1 MELWPRVNNARY
13 DVSQARSECTQGTRV
28 DVLHRIC
35 TWALGSSSDS
45 PPVYWLCGMGGTGKS
60 TIAKTIAGKLDD
72 SKEEEYPR
80 ILAGTYFCSRQSG
93 DTRNLFNIIPT
104 ISHQLARRVR
114 SYARALLDADV
125 VDFATTTNPKLQIQK
140 LLVEPWHKSFQCRTQ
155 LKSSYLIIID
165 ALDELEN
172 KGGAAFLEEL
182 LATVKAGQLQGLKF
196 LVTSRPDPQLVQR
209 WEPFSRG
216 KIFRLEEVSRNEV
229 ERDIETFLRH
239 KLPALKHDNR
249 IKVIA
254 QRANGLFIYAATV
267 VRILNPRELSL
278 PEQETQLTD
287 ILEKWPSNNDGNTIE
302 IDDLYKEVI
311 QSNLQ
316 RLGKHRATRLKIL
329 HAILCTAEPLSVATL
344 ADLLDQKEATVK
356 QLVDSFHAVLFVA
369 SKDGCIY
376 WYHTTFQDFFFDSER
391 AHIIIADSNAR
402 LNVFCHQASIHAFLT
417 KRCFLTM
424 ESLHFNICE
433 LPSSFLLDDE
443 VEDIDKRRQKITEA
457 LRYSSRHWGWHLARE
472 ENLDNELF
480 TLLVRFLDE
489 HLLFWIEAM
498 NLVRSKSQCIPQLRD
513 ARKWVQK
520 V

>member
-1 MELWPRVNNARY
+1 
-13 DVSQARSECTQGTRV
+13 
-28 DVLHRIC
+28 
-35 TWALGSSSDS
+35 
-45 PPVYWLCGMGGTGKS
+45 MGGTGKS

-80 ILAGTYFCSRQSG
+80 ILAGTYFCSRRSG

-140 LLVEPWHKSFQCRTQ
+140 FLVEPWHKSFQCRTQ

-182 LATVKAGQLQGLKF
+182 LATVKDGQLQGLKF

-209 WEPFSRG
+209 WEPFSQG
-216 KIFRLEEVSRNEV
+216 KIFRIEEVSRNEV

-239 KLPALKHDNR
+239 ELPALKHDHR
-249 IKVIA
+249 IKVTA
-254 QRANGLFIYAATV
+254 QRANGIFIYAATV

-316 RLGKHRATRLKIL
+316 RLGKHRATRLEIL
-329 HAILCTAEPLSVATL
+329 YALLSRYQSPHSPIFLIKRKLQSNSSLTHSMSMPFSL
-344 ADLLDQKEATVK
+344 WLP
-356 QLVDSFHAVLFVA
+356 
-369 SKDGCIY
+369 
-376 WYHTTFQDFFFDSER
+376 ER
-391 AHIIIADSNAR
+391 
-402 LNVFCHQASIHAFLT
+402 
-417 KRCFLTM
+417 
-424 ESLHFNICE
+424 LH
-433 LPSSFLLDDE
+433 
-443 VEDIDKRRQKITEA
+443 
-457 LRYSSRHWGWHLARE
+457 
-472 ENLDNELF
+472 
-480 TLLVRFLDE
+480 LLVPHHVPRLFFRLRARSY
-489 HLLFWIEAM
+489 HYRLLKCTFKCVLSPGIH
-498 NLVRSKSQCIPQLRD
+498 SCIPH
-513 ARKWVQK
+513 
-520 V
+520 